1 MRIRRL
7 AVSAISVLV
16 CSVSLAAA
24 ADLTSS
30 NKCSKITDEEARKS
44 ACACVAD
51 RVDPP
56 NIAAYLEQPIGSVV
70 TFGPSGSHQ
79 VEEKEVAPLVLG
91 DGARIGSKSSALLKM
106 GSCERVVGP
115 NATMVIRELNSDCA
129 CAALLQR
136 DPGALFVPIGGGA
149 VIGSFL
155 LPVSP

>member
-7 AVSAISVLV
+7 AVSAISALV
-16 CSVSLAAA
+16 CSVSVVAA

-30 NKCSKITDEEARKS
+30 TNACKITDEEASKR

-56 NIAAYLEQPIGSVV
+56 NIAARLEQPIGSVV

-79 VEEKEVAPLVLG
+79 VQEKEVAPLVLG
-91 DGARIGSKSSALLKM
+91 DGVRIGSKSSALLVM
-106 GSCERVVGP
+106 GNCQRVVGP

-136 DPGALFVPIGGGA
+136 DPSALFVPIAGGA